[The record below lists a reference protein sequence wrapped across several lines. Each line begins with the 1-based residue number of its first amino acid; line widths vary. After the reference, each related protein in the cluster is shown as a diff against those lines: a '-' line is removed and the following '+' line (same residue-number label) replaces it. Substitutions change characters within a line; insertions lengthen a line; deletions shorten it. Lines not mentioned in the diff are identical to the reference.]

1 MSDRQ
6 LCQILIPTNGG
17 ALPARAM
24 YPCGLHGRYKA
35 HLMGITWADQTQ
47 AKDNRLIKITSDSF
61 RKAYGF
67 TNSILLCNRQEHNMG
82 NPQGEYPFY
91 IDSMGGGIDITLE
104 SDIAYGAG
112 ANNAFNFCVLSFA
125 VEPLE

>member
-1 MSDRQ
+1 MPDRQ

-24 YPCGLHGRYKA
+24 YPCGLNGRYKA
-35 HLMGITWADQTQ
+35 HLMGITFADQTQ
-47 AKDNRLIKITSDSF
+47 AKDNRIIKITSDSF

-67 TNSILLCNRQEHNMG
+67 TNSILFCNRQEHNMG
-82 NPQGEYPFY
+82 NPQGEYEFY
-91 IDSMGGGIDITLE
+91 IETTGGGIDIKLE
-104 SDIAYGAG
+104 SSVVYTGVGNDR
-112 ANNAFNFCVLSFA
+112 FDFCILSFA